1 MRFSVHLGFSILL
14 AALFFPIFGWN
25 SLLILVGG
33 VLIDADH
40 YIYYV
45 FKFKKFNP
53 FECNKYFTE
62 DSKKSDYHMFDGLM
76 LVFHTL
82 EFLIVMIV
90 LSFYSKLAL
99 ALTIGIA
106 SHHLLDFI
114 WLYFFLKR
122 FILNHSLI
130 WWLIKSNSASFK

>member
-14 AALFFPIFGWN
+14 AALFFPIFGWT
-25 SLLILVGG
+25 SLLILAGG

-40 YIYYV
+40 YIYYI

-62 DSKKSDYHMFDGLM
+62 DSKKSDYHIFDGLM

-90 LSFYSKLAL
+90 LSFYSKFAL
-99 ALTIGIA
+99 ALTIGFA

-114 WLYFFLKR
+114 WFYFFLKR

-130 WWLIKSNSASFK
+130 WWLVKSKFRKF